1 MTNKTSLAKQNLVA
15 AALLGLL
22 AQPLWAASV
31 TFKKDGEIKSEP
43 TNTGAVIAT
52 LKTAA
57 QAEMLERKGFW
68 VEVKSGSVKGWTKLS
83 NVEVKGEE
91 SGASGGASL
100 LTGLASGR
108 AGTGN
113 IVNTSG
119 TRGLDGDQLKSSQR
133 DDAQLKMLSAKH
145 VKPEEASGFA
155 KDAGL
160 KSRTVAYL
168 KPPAAA
174 TASKP

>member
-1 MTNKTSLAKQNLVA
+1 M
-15 AALLGLL
+15 ALLGLSC
-22 AQPLWAASV
+22 QPIWASPV

-43 TNTGAVIAT
+43 TNAGAVVAT
-52 LKTAA
+52 LKTSA

-83 NVEVKGEE
+83 NLDVKGAE
-91 SGASGGASL
+91 GGDGGGASL

-119 TRGLDGDQLKSSQR
+119 TRGLDGDEIKSARR
-133 DDAQLKMLSAKH
+133 DDAQFKMLLAKR
-145 VKPEEASGFA
+145 VPPEEASGFA

-160 KSRTVAYL
+160 KSRTLAYI
-168 KPPAAA
+168 KPPPAA
-174 TASKP
+174 TTTTKEP

>member
-1 MTNKTSLAKQNLVA
+1 MNNKISRVKLKLAA

-22 AQPLWAASV
+22 CQPLWAASV

-43 TNTGAVIAT
+43 TNTGAAIAT

-57 QAEMLERKGFW
+57 QAELLERKGFW

-83 NVEVKGEE
+83 NVEIKGEE
-91 SGASGGASL
+91 SGASGGTSL

-133 DDAQLKMLSAKH
+133 DDAQLKMLTAKH
-145 VKPEEASGFA
+145 VKPAEASGFA

-168 KPPAAA
+168 KPPAQAN
-174 TASKP
+174 ASQP